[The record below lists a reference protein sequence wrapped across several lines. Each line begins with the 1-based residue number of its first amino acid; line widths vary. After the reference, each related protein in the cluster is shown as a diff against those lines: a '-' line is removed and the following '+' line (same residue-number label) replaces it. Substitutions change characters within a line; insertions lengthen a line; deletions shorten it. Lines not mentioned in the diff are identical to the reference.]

1 VLGQALQFGP
11 TLHNFRLQVRFDEP
25 GPLGC
30 GFGFWDAMARA
41 NRDVAQAHVA
51 TGREAISCR
60 LFFSIRDYPYKVDR
74 PGGK

>member
-1 VLGQALQFGP
+1 LGQALQFGP

-30 GFGFWDAMARA
+30 GFGFWDAAARA
-41 NRDVAQAHVA
+41 NRDAAQAHVA

-60 LFFSIRDYPYKVDR
+60 LLFSIRDYPYKVDR
-74 PGGK
+74 LGGK